1 MNYTIR
7 HEQPKDYKE
16 VENLTRESFWNVYRP
31 GCLEHYVLHLYRD
44 KPDFIPELDYVLEVD
59 GKIIGHV
66 MYAHSHI
73 DCKDGTKLP
82 IMTFG
87 PISIAPGYKLKG
99 WGTILLNYSMGKAL
113 EMGCGAL
120 AICGKFGFYGKCGF
134 EVAKNRGILYEDD
147 PTADYFLIK
156 ELKPN
161 FLNGVEGTY
170 KDPDGYFVNPDAAEA
185 FDKQF
190 PPKEKQVL
198 PGQL

>member
-1 MNYTIR
+1 M
-7 HEQPKDYKE
+7 
-16 VENLTRESFWNVYRP
+16 
-31 GCLEHYVLHLYRD
+31 
-44 KPDFIPELDYVLEVD
+44 
-59 GKIIGHV
+59 
-66 MYAHSHI
+66 
-73 DCKDGTKLP
+73 
-82 IMTFG
+82 
-87 PISIAPGYKLKG
+87 
-99 WGTILLNYSMGKAL
+99 
-113 EMGCGAL
+113 
-120 AICGKFGFYGKCGF
+120 
-134 EVAKNRGILYEDD
+134 AKNRGILYEDD